1 MIAVIITIIIV
12 TVFAIANAIAI
23 LTAELSLSWWV
34 PLPVASVM
42 GMVTR
47 FQCLYDNILVSVVP
61 KDNEVME
68 VKVVV

>member
-23 LTAELSLSWWV
+23 VTAELSLSWWV

-42 GMVTR
+42 GMVT
-47 FQCLYDNILVSVVP
+47 LYDNILVSVVP